1 MRISDVCSSDRE
13 ADQVKTAFVS
23 NMSYELRTPL
33 TSIAGFT
40 EMLQAGYAGELPE
53 QAREYVGAIMES
65 AVRLSSLIE
74 NILDLTQ
81 GEAGALP
88 LHKEPIE
95 LAAFVQGRVGQF
107 REEAKAKRI
116 DLVVRS
122 EEHTS
127 ELQSLMRKSYA
138 VI

>member
-1 MRISDVCSSDRE
+1 
-13 ADQVKTAFVS
+13 
-23 NMSYELRTPL
+23 MSYELRTPL

-95 LAAFVQGRVGQF
+95 LAAF
-107 REEAKAKRI
+107 
-116 DLVVRS
+116 RS

-127 ELQSLMRKSYA
+127 ELQSLMRISYA
-138 VI
+138 VFCLKKKNKNKH

>member
-1 MRISDVCSSDRE
+1 MRISDWSSDVCSSDL
-13 ADQVKTAFVS
+13 VKTAFVS

-81 GEAGALP
+81 AEAGSPP
-88 LHKEPIE
+88 LHEEPTE
-95 LAAFVQGRVGQF
+95 LAAFVPCRAGNFGEDAPAQRH
-107 REEAKAKRI
+107 
-116 DLVVRS
+116 DLVVLP
-122 EEHTS
+122 EEQRADCT
-127 ELQSLMRKSYA
+127 
-138 VI
+138 

>member
-1 MRISDVCSSDRE
+1 
-13 ADQVKTAFVS
+13 
-23 NMSYELRTPL
+23 MSYELRTPL

-95 LAAFVQGRVGQF
+95 LAAFVQGRVGKF
-107 REEAKAKRI
+107 REEAKAKR
-116 DLVVRS
+116 RS

-127 ELQSLMRKSYA
+127 ELQSLMRNSYA
-138 VI
+138 VFCLNKKKTQ

>member
-1 MRISDVCSSDRE
+1 MRISYWSSDVCSSDLE
-13 ADQVKTAFVS
+13 ADQVKTAFVA

-40 EMLQAGYAGELPE
+40 ERLQAGYAGELPE

-74 NILDLTQ
+74 NILELTQ

-95 LAAFVQGRVGQF
+95 LAAFVQGREIGRAHV
-107 REEAKAKRI
+107 
-116 DLVVRS
+116 
-122 EEHTS
+122 
-127 ELQSLMRKSYA
+127 
-138 VI
+138 

>member
-1 MRISDVCSSDRE
+1 
-13 ADQVKTAFVS
+13 
-23 NMSYELRTPL
+23 
-33 TSIAGFT
+33 
-40 EMLQAGYAGELPE
+40 
-53 QAREYVGAIMES
+53 MES

-95 LAAFVQGRVGQF
+95 LAAFVQGRVGKF

-116 DLVVRS
+116 DLVVQIEPTLGEVSGDSRRLC
-122 EEHTS
+122 E
-127 ELQSLMRKSYA
+127 SLDHLLSNALRYTPEGGRVLEIGRASCRERVCQY
-138 VI
+138 V

>member
-1 MRISDVCSSDRE
+1 MRISDWSSDVCSSD
-13 ADQVKTAFVS
+13 
-23 NMSYELRTPL
+23 LTPL

-81 GEAGALP
+81 GEEGALP

-95 LAAFVQGRVGQF
+95 LADFEQGRVGKF
-107 REEAKAKRI
+107 REEEKAKRLDQI
-116 DLVVRS
+116 LKS
-122 EEHTS
+122 ETTLGKVTS
-127 ELQSLMRKSYA
+127 DSRR
-138 VI
+138 